1 MVALATEGLP
11 VFETKCEFP
20 QGLKRVCENC
30 AVPEGTRYF
39 FPLYPGLTPPNTR
52 KGGARWGPGTPWAN
66 EMGVPPALP
75 GRHAKFDRYGS
86 PSKKLQTRGPKTHT
100 NKKNTR

>member
-39 FPLYPGLTPPNTR
+39 SPLYPGLTP
-52 KGGARWGPGTPWAN
+52 WAN
-66 EMGVPPALP
+66 VISPLRGFDFARSFHRANSQRVLTHALKP
-75 GRHAKFDRYGS
+75 NSHAHVMAWLKPCPFKACRS
-86 PSKKLQTRGPKTHT
+86 E
-100 NKKNTR
+100 